1 MKFWQKLYLSALTL
15 FLFVFVC
22 SVFLLV
28 RSIYENNLTMEK
40 SKGNKEAFWLEQRL
54 SKDFA
59 DAKGE
64 GALSEKEI
72 RSVLTSY
79 AYDYVAQNSLFSLYY
94 NQELIYTNMGFDD
107 SALIPEGTVMS
118 AQSKVYWQEDG
129 RSFYCVYL
137 PISEDSAYTLL
148 YLHE

>member
-54 SKDFA
+54 SDDFA
-59 DAKGE
+59 DARGE
-64 GALSEKEI
+64 GALSEEEV

-79 AYDYVAQNSLFSLYY
+79 AHDYVAQNSLFSLYY
-94 NQELIYTNMGFDD
+94 NQELIYTNIGFDD
-107 SALIPEGTVMS
+107 AALIPEGTVMS